1 MFPAIPEA
9 AEIAQKQMAAH
20 GADVSAFIEEA
31 REPQGTFCLPI
42 SEHASEV
49 VRLLRANFDGIFL
62 DGADPATTLKA
73 TNKEVNALFK

>member
-1 MFPAIPEA
+1 VFPAIPEA
-9 AEIAQKQMAAH
+9 ADISQKQMAAQ
-20 GADVSAFIEEA
+20 GADVSAFTQEA
-31 REPQGTFCLPI
+31 KDPHGTFFLPI